1 MPLSGHK
8 SFSLGRQHLAFFGV
22 QLILIKQEMGRNV
35 RHICRLLQQLTQ
47 DLESRCRLL
56 AELPRSSPC
65 WNFLLQFEWG
75 SLIKSLKS
83 RAFAQYAPLP
93 SLQSTITCNL
103 FTHNEGAPDLIRCLQ
118 LCLREHWVTSLCSS
132 FFVLLF
138 QAVERWTCML
148 CFHSFKLLKD
158 WWMTGA

>member
-1 MPLSGHK
+1 MQLSGHK
-8 SFSLGRQHLAFFGV
+8 SFILGRQHLAFFGV
-22 QLILIKQEMGRNV
+22 QLILIKRGMGRNV

-47 DLESRCRLL
+47 DLELL
-56 AELPRSSPC
+56 CCCLASCSSPRR
-65 WNFLLQFEWG
+65 NFLLQFEWG

-103 FTHNEGAPDLIRCLQ
+103 FTHNEGASDLSRLSVAAFVWTVTELAFFSLFCYDFRRCKGG
-118 LCLREHWVTSLCSS
+118 H
-132 FFVLLF
+132 
-138 QAVERWTCML
+138 A
-148 CFHSFKLLKD
+148 CFHSFKWLNN